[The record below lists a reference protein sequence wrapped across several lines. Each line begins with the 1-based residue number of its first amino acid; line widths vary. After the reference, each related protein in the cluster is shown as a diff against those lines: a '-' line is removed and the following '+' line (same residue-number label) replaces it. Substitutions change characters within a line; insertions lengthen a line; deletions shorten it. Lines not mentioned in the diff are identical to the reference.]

1 MDSDLTFVR
10 CILCVELKAFFQTS
24 FPSPSILH
32 SGARSVAPSRHT
44 RSKLGI
50 DGRQKP
56 YSGGQGVAMAKDHE
70 SRHCQS
76 HDQGRS

>member
-32 SGARSVAPSRHT
+32 WCKISCSVPTHKVET
-44 RSKLGI
+44 R
-50 DGRQKP
+50 
-56 YSGGQGVAMAKDHE
+56 Y
-70 SRHCQS
+70 
-76 HDQGRS
+76 